1 MREICS
7 QIIWVNYVY
16 SSHKNTDDTI
26 YFTLIEGLYTTGPGT
41 GLQCNHEEDSE
52 EYKLIKK
59 KCYAIYKAVKEL
71 EELL

>member
-1 MREICS
+1 MRI
-7 QIIWVNYVY
+7 VY
-16 SSHKNTDDTI
+16 QKGMFNIDKKNTDNSL
-26 YFTLIEGLYTTGPGT
+26 YFSLMETRTEDHLY
-41 GLQCNHEEDSE
+41 GLQCNYEEDSE

>member
-1 MREICS
+1 MFNIS
-7 QIIWVNYVY
+7 D
-16 SSHKNTDDTI
+16 KNTDNSL
-26 YFTLIEGLYTTGPGT
+26 YFSLMEIRTEDLLY

-71 EELL
+71 KELL